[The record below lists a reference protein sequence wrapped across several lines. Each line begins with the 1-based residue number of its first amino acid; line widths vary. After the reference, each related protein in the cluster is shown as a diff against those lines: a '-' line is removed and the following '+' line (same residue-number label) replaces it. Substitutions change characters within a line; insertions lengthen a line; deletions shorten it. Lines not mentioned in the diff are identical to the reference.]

1 MIHSVT
7 ELIPQTH
14 RTSNKDS
21 DSQEGMSSM
30 DTGDQTVKQVLHPEE
45 ANVPQCSHPS
55 ASKKRSLNEDERENQ
70 KVWYFPISRFLP
82 IFPIMIAIL
91 VVTNHINVT

>member
-21 DSQEGMSSM
+21 DIQEGMSSM

-45 ANVPQCSHPS
+45 ANIPQRSNPS

-70 KVWYFPISRFLP
+70 KVWVFSYLTIFAHFSNNSR
-82 IFPIMIAIL
+82 
-91 VVTNHINVT
+91 NQSY

>member
-45 ANVPQCSHPS
+45 ANIPQCSNPS
-55 ASKKRSLNEDERENQ
+55 ASKKRSLNEDERESQ
-70 KVWYFPISRFLP
+70 KVWVFSYSTISAHLSGQIRK
-82 IFPIMIAIL
+82 I
-91 VVTNHINVT
+91 VVTNIIKIT

>member
-21 DSQEGMSSM
+21 DIQEGMSSM
-30 DTGDQTVKQVLHPEE
+30 DTGDQTVKQVLLPEE
-45 ANVPQCSHPS
+45 ANKPQCSNPS

-70 KVWYFPISRFLP
+70 KVWVFSFFNDFAHFFNNDCNI
-82 IFPIMIAIL
+82 I
-91 VVTNHINVT
+91 